1 MARFKWKAKWGK
13 ALASSSVFPA
23 SNTKIRAVHQFISTF
38 HQAGTHGMPYS
49 VLGEGEFLKELE
61 PFAKGAM
68 EFKKMPRGQ
77 EQRQP
82 KP

>member
-1 MARFKWKAKWGK
+1 
-13 ALASSSVFPA
+13 
-23 SNTKIRAVHQFISTF
+23 
-38 HQAGTHGMPYS
+38 MPYS

>member
-1 MARFKWKAKWGK
+1 
-13 ALASSSVFPA
+13 
-23 SNTKIRAVHQFISTF
+23 
-38 HQAGTHGMPYS
+38 MPYS
-49 VLGEGEFLKELE
+49 VLGEDEFLKELE
-61 PFAKGAM
+61 PFAKGAK